1 MYSQTRNQPE
11 NQVQPMGRC
20 TRNDELYSRR
30 LQMPDMIKYLN
41 PSESNFIKYFNQR
54 CPDLMK
60 SFSRKL
66 AEMIKYLRRK
76 HGPSDQV
83 LDDPGRAPAAVLGR
97 PRDK

>member
-1 MYSQTRNQPE
+1 
-11 NQVQPMGRC
+11 
-20 TRNDELYSRR
+20 
-30 LQMPDMIKYLN
+30 
-41 PSESNFIKYFNQR
+41 
-54 CPDLMK
+54 MK